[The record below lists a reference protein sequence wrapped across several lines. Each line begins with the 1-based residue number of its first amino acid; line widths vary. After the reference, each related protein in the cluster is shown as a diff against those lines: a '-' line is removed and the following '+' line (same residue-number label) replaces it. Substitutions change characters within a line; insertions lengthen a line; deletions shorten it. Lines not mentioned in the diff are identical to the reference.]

1 MTTERTE
8 GPSLRF
14 LVPENWEGALLK
26 DFLRKEAGVTA
37 RLLSRLKRT
46 EGGIRLNGVPVFVI
60 VRLRAGDVV
69 ELFPPAGST
78 QAPGADLPF
87 PVLAEDDR
95 LIIVNKPAGMP
106 VHPSPGH
113 DCDSLLNAFSGW
125 LEREGRGAL
134 AFRPLYRLDKDTTG
148 LMLLAK
154 DGYTAA
160 RLPEYLQ
167 KTYWAVCEGKLQGEG
182 TIALPIGLEPGSR
195 IRRCT
200 REQAVNPVPA
210 VTHWKVLAGDGSH
223 TLLALTLETG
233 RTHQIRVHLSSIGC
247 PLAGDDLYGGS
258 RTVISR
264 QALHCREAL
273 RRDTGQV
280 FTAPLPRDFREAFP
294 GFFPQEDFLEQF
306 GGEEN

>member
-1 MTTERTE
+1 MTRLDKLLTQSGLYSRSEARELIRSGRVSVDGET
-8 GPSLRF
+8 LRR
-14 LVPENWEGALLK
+14 PEVKAAEDA
-26 DFLRKEAGVTA
+26 A
-37 RLLSRLKRT
+37 
-46 EGGIRLNGVPVFVI
+46 VFVDGEE
-60 VRLRAGDVV
+60 VNCSLCRYFML
-69 ELFPPAGST
+69 
-78 QAPGADLPF
+78 
-87 PVLAEDDR
+87 
-95 LIIVNKPAGMP
+95 NKPAGVLSATDDRSQPTVLDLLPREIRALGLFP
-106 VHPSPGH
+106 VG
-113 DCDSLLNAFSGW
+113 
-125 LEREGRGAL
+125 
-134 AFRPLYRLDKDTTG
+134 RLDKDTTG

-160 RLPEYLQ
+160 RLPEFLQ
-167 KTYWAVCEGKLQGEG
+167 KTYWAVCEGKLQGEE
-182 TIALPIGLEPGSR
+182 TISLPIGLEPGSR

-200 REQAVNPVPA
+200 GEQAVNPVPA
-210 VTHWKVLAGDGSH
+210 VTHWKALAGDGSH
-223 TLLALTLETG
+223 TLLALTLGTG
-233 RTHQIRVHLSSIGC
+233 RTHQIRVHLAAIGC